1 MINFLETYI
10 TSAYHYISGNAPD
23 PSKETVRR
31 ENVLVILHNK
41 SNNTFAVLD
50 REKLNR
56 KSWIMG
62 GIDGQDIITAAQR
75 EVEEEAWYIDLKHE
89 VTLQGESHG
98 EYFAA
103 HKWISRYSIEHCV
116 VFNLLSDKKHTLPL
130 DDDNHALSRL
140 PFEQVEAFLLQVPG
154 PSSNAMFWYE
164 YTQQIEKLEH
174 YLNNFTRIEKDPQL

>member
-75 EVEEEAWYIDLKHE
+75 EVEEEA
-89 VTLQGESHG
+89 
-98 EYFAA
+98 
-103 HKWISRYSIEHCV
+103 
-116 VFNLLSDKKHTLPL
+116 
-130 DDDNHALSRL
+130 
-140 PFEQVEAFLLQVPG
+140 
-154 PSSNAMFWYE
+154 
-164 YTQQIEKLEH
+164 
-174 YLNNFTRIEKDPQL
+174 